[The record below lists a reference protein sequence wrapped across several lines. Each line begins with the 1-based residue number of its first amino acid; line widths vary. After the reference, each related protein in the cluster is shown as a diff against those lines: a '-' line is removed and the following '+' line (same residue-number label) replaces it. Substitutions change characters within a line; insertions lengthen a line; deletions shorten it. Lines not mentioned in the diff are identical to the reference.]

1 MNTQNIMHLVCPH
14 CGSLNRLPEDR
25 RGAGPN
31 CGNCH
36 QPLFQGHPLALDTA
50 GFARHRQYSD
60 IPLLVD
66 FWASWCAPCRMMA
79 PAFEEAARQLEPE
92 LRLAKVNTEEA
103 RDLAINLGIRSIP
116 TLVLFVRGQ
125 EVARTAGA
133 MEARSIVAWV
143 RQHF

>member
-1 MNTQNIMHLVCPH
+1 MNTQNTLHLVCPH

-25 RGAGPN
+25 LGAGPN

-36 QPLFQGHPLALDTA
+36 QSLFQGHPLPLDA
-50 GFARHRQYSD
+50 AAFARHRQYSD

-92 LRLAKVNTEEA
+92 VRLAKVNTEEA
-103 RDLAINLGIRSIP
+103 RDLAISLGIRSIP

-133 MEARSIVAWV
+133 MEARSIIAWV
-143 RQHF
+143 RQRL